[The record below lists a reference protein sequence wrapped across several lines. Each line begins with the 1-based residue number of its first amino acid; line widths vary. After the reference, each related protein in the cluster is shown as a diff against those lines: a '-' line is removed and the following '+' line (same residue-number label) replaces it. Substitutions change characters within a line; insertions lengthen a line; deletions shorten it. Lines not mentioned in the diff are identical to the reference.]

1 MTLEV
6 RTLLLCLLLS
16 LFQVGR
22 HGGGSVHAQTYQQN
36 VKAVIEALAA
46 DSLQKA
52 EDLIQQTLKLDP
64 GRESNVVLY
73 RYLGEIRQRRGQ
85 DDRALEA
92 YTSGIALLR
101 HSSLDDDKKS
111 SLGALYLSR
120 ASLYLQRG
128 DDAHALADYNEALT
142 LSPNQEEALF
152 FRAYVFARQRRNKE
166 ARADYERLLEINP
179 MHEDARLGLAIL
191 NSNDNRPR
199 EAMEQLNSLILY
211 FPTHAR
217 HYLARCG
224 LYEKRKEYERAM
236 QDVKK
241 AIELEPEN
249 PDCYITRASLYLAMK
264 KKDLA
269 RQDCRTAIRLGA
281 TQEQVAPFLI
291 DTKKRRP

>member
-1 MTLEV
+1 MTFEV
-6 RTLLLCLLLS
+6 RILILCLLLS
-16 LFQVGR
+16 LFPGGR
-22 HGGGSVHAQTYQQN
+22 HGGSCVYAQTYELN
-36 VKAVIEALAA
+36 VRAIIDALAT

-73 RYLGEIRQRRGQ
+73 RYLGEIRQRKGQ
-85 DDRALEA
+85 DDRALDA

-101 HSSLDDDKKS
+101 HSAVSDDQKS
-111 SLGALYLSR
+111 SLDALYLSR
-120 ASLYLQRG
+120 ASLYLQRN
-128 DDAHALADYNEALT
+128 DEAHALADYNEVLT
-142 LSPNQEEALF
+142 LSPDHEEALF
-152 FRAYVFARQRRNKE
+152 FRAFIFGRQRRNKE
-166 ARADYERLLEINP
+166 ARADYERLLDINP

-191 NSNDNRPR
+191 NSKDNRPR

-224 LYEKRKEYERAM
+224 LYEKRREYELAM

-264 KKDLA
+264 KRDLA

-281 TQEQVAPFLI
+281 SQEQIGPLL
-291 DTKKRRP
+291 DMKK

>member
-1 MTLEV
+1 MTFEV

-22 HGGGSVHAQTYQQN
+22 HGGGSAHAQTYQQN

-46 DSLQKA
+46 DSLDRA
-52 EDLIQQTLKLDP
+52 EDLIQQTLQLDP
-64 GRESNVVLY
+64 GRESNAILY
-73 RYLGEIRQRRGQ
+73 RYLGEIHQRKGK
-85 DDRALEA
+85 DDRALDA

-101 HSSLDDDKKS
+101 HSAVSDDQKS
-111 SLGALYLSR
+111 SLDALYLSR
-120 ASLYLQRG
+120 ASLYLQRN
-128 DDAHALADYNEALT
+128 DEAHALADYNEVLT
-142 LSPNQEEALF
+142 LSPDHEEALF
-152 FRAYVFARQRRNKE
+152 FRAFIFGRQRRNKE
-166 ARADYERLLEINP
+166 ARADYERLLDINP

-191 NSNDNRPR
+191 NSKDNRPR

-224 LYEKRKEYERAM
+224 LYEKRREYELAM

-264 KKDLA
+264 KRDLA

-281 TQEQVAPFLI
+281 SQEQIGPLLDI
-291 DTKKRRP
+291 KK

>member
-1 MTLEV
+1 MTFEV
-6 RTLLLCLLLS
+6 RILILCLLLS

-22 HGGGSVHAQTYQQN
+22 HGGSCVYAQTYELN
-36 VKAVIEALAA
+36 VRAIIDALAT

-64 GRESNVVLY
+64 GREANVVLY

-85 DDRALEA
+85 DDRALDA

-101 HSSLDDDKKS
+101 HSAVSDDQKS
-111 SLGALYLSR
+111 SLDALYLSR
-120 ASLYLQRG
+120 ASLYLQRN
-128 DDAHALADYNEALT
+128 DEAHALADYNEVLT
-142 LSPNQEEALF
+142 LSPDHEEALF
-152 FRAYVFARQRRNKE
+152 FRAFIFGRQRRNKE
-166 ARADYERLLEINP
+166 ARADYERLLDINP

-191 NSNDNRPR
+191 NSKDNRPR

-224 LYEKRKEYERAM
+224 LYEKRREYELAM

-264 KKDLA
+264 KRDLA

-281 TQEQVAPFLI
+281 SQEQIGPLLDI
-291 DTKKRRP
+291 KK